1 MTVGNDGPRR
11 PVAAWA
17 VALTLCAHSGS
28 SAAGTDGSA
37 HASDWSGDARSAM
50 RLIGGSPG
58 RSSDAFRRAG
68 IEIRLKPGWH
78 TYWRYP
84 GDAGVPPQIDFG
96 GSTNVAA
103 VHILWPAPQRI
114 PEQGLFVIGYLNDVI
129 LPVLVAPQT
138 PEQPIKLHLKI
149 DYAVCEKLCVPVQAI
164 AELELGNGASEWDN
178 ALAVAQASVPQ
189 RRVLREGDPI
199 KIQSVRREAT
209 NSRIVV
215 DVVAPANSHVD
226 LFAEGPDAQWALPL
240 PKRMGSPSVGVQR
253 FSFDLDGAPPGA
265 SYEGAVITLTVAGE
279 DPIEVS
285 TQLD

>member
-1 MTVGNDGPRR
+1 M
-11 PVAAWA
+11 
-17 VALTLCAHSGS
+17 
-28 SAAGTDGSA
+28 
-37 HASDWSGDARSAM
+37 
-50 RLIGGSPG
+50 
-58 RSSDAFRRAG
+58 
-68 IEIRLKPGWH
+68 
-78 TYWRYP
+78 
-84 GDAGVPPQIDFG
+84 PPQIDFG

-164 AELELGNGASEWDN
+164 AELELGNGSSEWDN

-240 PKRMGSPSVGVQR
+240 PKRMGSPSVGIPR
-253 FSFDLDGAPPGA
+253 FSFDAAPRPVQA
-265 SYEGAVITLTVAGE
+265 TRAL
-279 DPIEVS
+279 
-285 TQLD
+285 